1 MAKIDDDYIFTCFNP
16 SVQLIGRDPRDSQT
30 PNESSTLNV
39 FPPDVSAEGAGEAA
53 PAGRHSGQTV
63 PPAGT
68 ENARCGPGAP
78 QRAQSASA
86 GA

>member
-1 MAKIDDDYIFTCFNP
+1 M
-16 SVQLIGRDPRDSQT
+16 
-30 PNESSTLNV
+30 SS
-39 FPPDVSAEGAGEAA
+39 SAEGDGEAA

-63 PPAGT
+63 PPAGHG
-68 ENARCGPGAP
+68 ERAVRSGAP